1 MTASGVVVVPSYL
14 PDLAG
19 IGVLTRMYPPSLVNE
34 VVAECGRTERRRRL
48 LPARLVVYFLMAMAL
63 FSPAPYLEVMRHL
76 VEGLRWAD
84 LWGSWHP
91 PSKAAIFRARQR
103 LGVEPMAA
111 LFRRCARPLA
121 TEAMAGAFWRGRRLM
136 ALDGSYLDIADTAAN
151 AKEFTRP
158 GTGRGEGTGSY
169 PQVLVVVLVECGTHA
184 VVDAALGSR
193 SDGELR
199 LAQELMGSLAPG
211 MLVLGD
217 RNLPSSAMVRAVVAT
232 GADLCFRIRA
242 NRCPPVLERLE
253 DGSWRS
259 ELHTRQDRE
268 AGREPVPVRALR
280 YRLEDP
286 GRPAAD
292 DEDYLLVTTL
302 LDPRQAPAAELA
314 ALYAQRWECESVLD
328 EIKTHQ
334 RGPRTVLASKA
345 PAGVRQ
351 EIYAHLLVHY
361 ALRAQIAQALAEDTE
376 ELGCNRGSF
385 TTALRAARRTV
396 TSTPGVFSP

>member
-1 MTASGVVVVPSYL
+1 MVPSYL

-19 IGVLTRMYPPSLVNE
+19 VGVLTRMYPPSLVDE
-34 VVAECGRTERRRRL
+34 VVVACGRTERRRRL
-48 LPARLVVYFLMAMAL
+48 LPARLVVYFLLAMAL
-63 FSPAPYLEVMRHL
+63 FSPAPYLEVMRQL
-76 VEGLRWAD
+76 VEGLRWAG

-111 LFRRCARPLA
+111 LFQRCARPLA
-121 TEAMAGAFWRGRRLM
+121 TEAMAGAFWRGWRLM
-136 ALDGSYLDIADTAAN
+136 ALDGSCLDIADTAAN

-158 GTGRGEGTGSY
+158 RTGRGEGTGSY
-169 PQVLVVVLVECGTHA
+169 PQVLAVVLVECGTHA
-184 VVDAALGSR
+184 VVDAALGSS

-199 LAQELMGSLAPG
+199 LAQQLMRSLGPG

-232 GADLCFRIRA
+232 GAQVCFRVKTGR
-242 NRCPPVLERLE
+242 RLPVLEKLK

-259 ELHTRQDRE
+259 ELLTREDRA
-268 AGREPVPVRALR
+268 AGRDPVPIRAVRYQLD
-280 YRLEDP
+280 DP
-286 GRPAAD
+286 GRPGTE
-292 DEDYLLVTTL
+292 EDYLLLTTL
-302 LDPRQAPAAELA
+302 LDPRQAPATELA
-314 ALYAQRWECESVLD
+314 ALYGERWEVEGVLD

-334 RGPRTVLASKA
+334 RGPRTILASKD
-345 PAGVRQ
+345 PAGIRQ

-361 ALRAQIAQALAEDTE
+361 ALRAQIAQALGEDTE

-396 TSTPGVFSP
+396 TSTPGLFSP